1 VDRLSVLLVDIENV
15 RYTGSKSC
23 LLELNEKLN
32 ELIYYLE
39 AQGPESD
46 KALLHIQACCW
57 MLYEDK
63 HTATDEKRFLTFYY
77 IQDKAFR
84 ACAALFKQKH
94 KERTAA

>member
-1 VDRLSVLLVDIENV
+1 MERLEILLAEIEKV
-15 RYTGSKSC
+15 SYTGNKIC
-23 LLELNEKLN
+23 LHELIEKLN

-77 IQDKAFR
+77 IKDKAFR
-84 ACAALFKQKH
+84 ACATLFKQNH